1 MAKARR
7 KKRQEIV
14 GARVTT
20 YPDTGQTKVWI
31 EWGDGS
37 STSGSPD
44 NAHMQALVKRAER
57 EGIRVKYGLFGS
69 ER

>member
-1 MAKARR
+1 MATRRHKAPRT
-7 KKRQEIV
+7 II
-14 GARVTT
+14 GAHVTT

-31 EWGDGS
+31 RWNDGS

-44 NAHMQALVKRAER
+44 STHMQQLVKRAER
-57 EGIRVKYGLFGS
+57 EGIHVKYGLFGS